1 MKPWPSS
8 ARQFGSTLPPDQ
20 ASRTPDPVLTGGWSC
35 GSALTLLRRK
45 RRGQPAQPPKRRRLD
60 GSEGKLKASGD
71 LGLGVATEVGQ
82 REHLALLLGQAAE
95 RAAYL
100 TAPHVAFG
108 QVATILPDETEQAV
122 ERN

>member
-1 MKPWPSS
+1 MAQGWGESRASS
-8 ARQFGSTLPPDQ
+8 SCGSTL
-20 ASRTPDPVLTGGWSC
+20 
-35 GSALTLLRRK
+35 TLLGRERRS
-45 RRGQPAQPPKRRRLD
+45 QPAQPPKRRCLD

-71 LGLGVATEVGQ
+71 LRLGVATEVSQ

-108 QVATILPDETEQAV
+108 HVATVLPDETTQAV
-122 ERN
+122 ERNGCAALAGRMVD